1 MLKRSLIAVLLLA
14 NVASAQFGMYLAD
27 RPKLSLEDAL
37 PIAIKAARAKVPDLD
52 KFVLQSVKPRA
63 LKNDPRKQ
71 HWQFLWQELP
81 FKTRLRGVIVR
92 VYMKDSSTT
101 VEQFHE

>member
-1 MLKRSLIAVLLLA
+1 
-14 NVASAQFGMYLAD
+14 MYLAD

-52 KFVLQSVKPRA
+52 KFVLQSVKPRE
-63 LKNDPRKQ
+63 LKNDPKGP